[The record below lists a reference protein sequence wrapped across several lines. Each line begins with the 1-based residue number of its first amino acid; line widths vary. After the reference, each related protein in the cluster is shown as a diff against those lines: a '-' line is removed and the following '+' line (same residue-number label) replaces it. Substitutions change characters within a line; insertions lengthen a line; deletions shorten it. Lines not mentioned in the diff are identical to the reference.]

1 MSDEIQAE
9 LIEEL
14 KYELEAARAQ
24 REFLEASFNTFA
36 YRFALLTFA
45 GFLIAGFYPNVCG
58 FLFILF
64 PVGIGVYCNI
74 IEHRV
79 NTVIPPYRS
88 IATEEMS
95 KVKKKK

>member
-1 MSDEIQAE
+1 MSDETQAE

-14 KYELEAARAQ
+14 RYELEVARTQ

-36 YRFALLTFA
+36 YRFAILTFA
-45 GFLIAGFYPNVCG
+45 GFLIAGYYPNVCV

-64 PVGIGVYCNI
+64 PVGIGVYWKI

-79 NTVIPPYRS
+79 KKVIGNR
-88 IATEEMS
+88 
-95 KVKKKK
+95 